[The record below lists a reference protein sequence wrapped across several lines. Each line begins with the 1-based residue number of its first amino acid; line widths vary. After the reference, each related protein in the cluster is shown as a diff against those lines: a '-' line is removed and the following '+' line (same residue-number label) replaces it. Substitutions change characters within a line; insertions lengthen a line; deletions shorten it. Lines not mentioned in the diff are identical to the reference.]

1 MREEKVLIPSG
12 VIQLE
17 GLISIHEALSSKGG
31 VIFCHPHPQYG
42 GDMYNHVITTAAEAA
57 SQEGLSTLRFNF
69 RGVGESG
76 GSYEEGI
83 GEREDVKAAIEYFSS
98 RRNNA
103 HSSLIFLGYSF
114 GAWAG
119 LPIAIQDKRIDGMV
133 TIAPPLQ
140 LYDFGFF
147 WGCKKKKLF
156 IAGDQDLFCPASLLE
171 EWYGYLEEPK
181 SLAIIPGADHF
192 FFSHAHLL
200 TQPLREFF
208 KTISS
213 EYLVRSS

>member
-1 MREEKVLIPSG
+1 MREEKVFIPSG
-12 VIQLE
+12 AIQLE
-17 GLISIHEALSSKGG
+17 GLIKIHEALSFNGG

-42 GDMYNHVITTAAEAA
+42 GNMHNLVITTAVEAA

-83 GEREDVKAAIEYFSS
+83 GEREDVKAVIEYSS
-98 RRNNA
+98 STLKGA
-103 HSSLIFLGYSF
+103 HPSLILLGYSF

-119 LPIAIQDKRIDGMV
+119 LPVAIQDKRISGMV

-140 LYDFGFF
+140 LFDFGFL

-171 EWYGYLEEPK
+171 EWYGHLEEPK

-208 KTISS
+208 RTIQG
-213 EYLVRSS
+213 

>member
-1 MREEKVLIPSG
+1 
-12 VIQLE
+12 
-17 GLISIHEALSSKGG
+17 
-31 VIFCHPHPQYG
+31 
-42 GDMYNHVITTAAEAA
+42 MYNHVITTAVEAA

-76 GSYEEGI
+76 GSYEEGM
-83 GEREDVKAAIEYFSS
+83 GEREDVKAVIEYFSS
-98 RRNNA
+98 RHKDA
-103 HSSLIFLGYSF
+103 HPSLILLGYSF

-119 LPIAIQDKRIDGMV
+119 LPIAIQDKRINGMV

-140 LYDFGFF
+140 LYDFGFL
-147 WGCKKKKLF
+147 WGSKKRKLF
-156 IAGDQDLFCPASLLE
+156 IAGDRDLFCPASLLE
-171 EWYGYLEEPK
+171 EWYHYLEEPK

-208 KTISS
+208 RMKNSQF
-213 EYLVRSS
+213 